1 MKKHKIYLGIH
12 RILVLEKIFESKTK
26 GGIALPDDLV
36 KQYQTMS
43 YEGRIVAM
51 ASDAFDFWP
60 EDRRPKIGQV
70 VYFKKYDGEGVEY
83 NKKPYRII
91 LDELINRWTD
101 DFAETEDEIY

>member
-1 MKKHKIYLGIH
+1 MKKHKVYLGTH
-12 RILVLEKIFESKTK
+12 RLLVLEKIFEEKTK
-26 GGIALPDDLV
+26 GGIVIPQDQV
-36 KQYQTMS
+36 KQFQNMS
-43 YEGRIVAM
+43 CEGRIIAM

-60 EDRRPKIGQV
+60 DDQKPKIGQV

-83 NKKPYRII
+83 NKNPYRII